1 MRRTGSRAAFQG
13 FQGVIEP
20 HEMHCYYNSRAGS
33 CLAMNAAAQPP
44 AAAAAAVP
52 TTPAGPAK
60 IAVIGFQEAVA
71 QTNDFQRRLPICKK
85 KYDPKRQEL
94 KTLNDQI
101 ASLQKELQ
109 AQSATM
115 TDADRASKAK
125 LLDDKQKE
133 MKRSGEDAQTDY
145 QQDMQ
150 QTFAAVAGKF
160 AENLDAYAKEHGYS
174 IVLDGGNQQLPV
186 VIYANPAVDIS
197 KAVVEAYN
205 VKSGIPAPE
214 RTAAPAS
221 APAKSAV
228 PTRRPSPTSQ
238 QSTLSTEGLAKSAR
252 PSSRGQA
259 PTFLLPTSLVPS
271 HLSSAV

>member
-1 MRRTGSRAAFQG
+1 MKCTVVTIAAL
-13 FQGVIEP
+13 
-20 HEMHCYYNSRAGS
+20 AS

-71 QTNDFQRRLPICKK
+71 QTNDFQRRFADLQK

-109 AQSATM
+109 AQAATLS
-115 TDADRASKAK
+115 DADRASKAK
-125 LLDDKQKE
+125 LIDDKQKE

-145 QQDMQ
+145 QQEMQ

-160 AENLDAYAKEHGYS
+160 AESLDAYAKEHGYS

-186 VIYANPAVDIS
+186 VIYANPAVDIT

-205 VKSGIPAPE
+205 LKSGIPAPG
-214 RTAAPAS
+214 AS
-221 APAKSAV
+221 SPRIRSRQSAV
-228 PTRRPSPTSQ
+228 SQGARRP
-238 QSTLSTEGLAKSAR
+238 LASN
-252 PSSRGQA
+252 
-259 PTFLLPTSLVPS
+259 
-271 HLSSAV
+271 